1 MDFSFYLIVAVTF
14 FGFIGLAF
22 ILLFPVYRFLN
33 RETEL
38 SEEWTPEA
46 LAERRR
52 QQLRDGTTGGDG
64 APAPRTASLPGASPP
79 GAAPAA
85 PPTKPLRPGDA

>member
-22 ILLFPVYRFLN
+22 VLLYPVYRFLT
-33 RETEL
+33 RETKL

-52 QQLRDGTTGGDG
+52 RQLQDGTAAGDG
-64 APAPRTASLPGASPP
+64 ASGPPPTPGAPPP
-79 GAAPAA
+79 GAPPPGA
-85 PPTKPLRPGDA
+85 PPRRPGDA

>member
-22 ILLFPVYRFLN
+22 VLLYPVYRFLS

-52 QQLRDGTTGGDG
+52 RAIARGTEGGDG
-64 APAPRTASLPGASPP
+64 APTPPPVPRPP
-79 GAAPAA
+79 S
-85 PPTKPLRPGDA
+85 PGDA